1 MRLACLLLAASLGAT
16 PFRGTVTKADREAGV
31 LTVKDASG
39 AEVVAAVGAGDLE
52 VGWEGRPIRA
62 ERIESDGRPRLER
75 VFPEDAPALAEIAAA
90 AAALRRDTVERG
102 RLVARAE
109 GDFAPAF
116 VLWDHHGKL
125 VRSGELRG
133 RPYVLNFIFTR
144 CKAAEMCPAS
154 SACMASLGKAL
165 RAADLAGKVQ
175 LLTITF
181 DPAHDS
187 PGVLRAYAAGMGLDP
202 EHHRLLT
209 GDREMIRD
217 LMRQFGILTLEQDGT
232 IVHNAATVVVS
243 ADGRIVARRP
253 GARFEPAE
261 LMPLL
266 SRLAAPR

>member
-1 MRLACLLLAASLGAT
+1 MRLACLLLAACLGAA
-16 PFRGTVTKADREAGV
+16 PFEGTVVSVDAEAGA
-31 LTVKDASG
+31 LRLKPFAG
-39 AEVVAAVGAGDLE
+39 PELVAAAGPGDLE
-52 VGWEGRPIRA
+52 IGWVGRPIRG
-62 ERIESDGRPRLER
+62 ELIESAGQPRLER
-75 VFPEDAPALAEIAAA
+75 VFPQDAPALAEIAAA

-116 VLWDHHGKL
+116 VLWDQRGRL

-154 SACMASLGKAL
+154 TACMAGLGRSLREAGMG
-165 RAADLAGKVQ
+165 GKVQ
-175 LLTITF
+175 LLTISF

-187 PGVLRAYAAGMGLDP
+187 PGVLLGYASTTGLDP

-209 GDREMIRD
+209 GDRDMIRD

-243 ADGRIVARRP
+243 PDGRIVARRP
-253 GARFEPAE
+253 GARFEPAD

-266 SRLAAPR
+266 GRLTSSR